1 MACPLSYN
9 LSVTGDCSNIGAG
22 AVQFDIIGTAPT
34 YTVSGASG
42 VHVIPLSGTTYLET
56 GLTAGD
62 YLFSIT
68 DSCLP
73 SNTEIFVNV
82 YISSGTCVSITGL
95 ENTNCGLSNG
105 ALTAQTS
112 NYYGSATFSLY
123 GSSGLISSFNVFT
136 DIYVFDS
143 LSADTYYVISDDG
156 GGCTGK
162 SETCIVKSS
171 STLDYGFYVVND
183 TPCNSTPTS
192 GIGAIYVTGL
202 TGVAPYTYLWSN
214 GLTTSSITGL
224 TAGTYNVTVT
234 DSTGCS
240 SIKATYVDKVE
251 SPGVGAIY
259 VTPPSCFAADG
270 EVTIV
275 VTGGT
280 APFYYSSSTG
290 SVAITL
296 SNTHTFSGVPAGL
309 FSISVTDAGLCKFTT
324 STFVATPSSFSVVG
338 ITTTNSNCNDV
349 GGSITAQLSAGSPP
363 YTYSLT
369 DSSGNTQSYTTSSPT
384 WVFNSLSSGVYTL
397 TITDSSGTCTFIND
411 YTITNTIKFI
421 VTGITTGTTCNL
433 SNGAVTL
440 GISGGSG
447 TYRYEITGQS
457 FVDSG
462 LSSYTYT
469 NLSSGS
475 YVATITDLTDFC
487 VQYLNFN
494 IAASTSVDF
503 TLFPVNTSTGNDGEI
518 YAFITSGTPPFI
530 LNWSSNV
537 GAQTGLHITGLTA
550 GTYSLTVI
558 DDSGCTQTRNVE
570 VGGYSRFNTTQTY
583 NICTDIFADAGL
595 LQRGPKQMLIE
606 GFYDL
611 TSGDTNCIL
620 NQAIFTIETILSGE
634 TKTQSFYTGTTLND
648 SPSAFLWGEV
658 VTELLQSYG
667 NVGEVISNVIENNVQ
682 IFSDCDSTLPLMDVS
697 AIVNLKISYDISCEQ
712 CDGLFAAVLN
722 DMSLGCETNVPPI
735 EYSLTFNYSITGGSG
750 NYELQFYSG
759 STWVTFYSFT
769 GPINGIPSVDV
780 GPVIADITNVT
791 SGLYNWRIHDI
802 DYNEN
807 SPSFASSIPNCAT

>member
-1 MACPLSYN
+1 MACPLSYT
-9 LSVTGDCSNIGAG
+9 LSVTGDCSNLGAG
-22 AVQFDIIGTAPT
+22 AVQFNIIGTAPT
-34 YTVSGASG
+34 YTISGASG
-42 VHVIPLSGTTYLET
+42 VHVIPSSGTTYVET
-56 GLTAGD
+56 GLSAGD

-73 SNTEIFVNV
+73 TNTEIFANV
-82 YISSGTCVSITGL
+82 YISSGTCASITGL
-95 ENTNCGLSNG
+95 ENTNCGLNNG
-105 ALTAQTS
+105 SLTANTS
-112 NYYGSATFSLY
+112 NYYGNATFSLY
-123 GSSGLISSFNVFT
+123 GSSGLISSYNVFT
-136 DIYVFDS
+136 DTYIFNG
-143 LSADTYYVISDDG
+143 LSADTYYVVANDG

-162 SETCIVKSS
+162 TESCIVKSS
-171 STLDYGFYVVND
+171 STLDYGFYVIND

-192 GIGAIYVTGL
+192 GIGKIFVTGL
-202 TGVAPYTYLWSN
+202 TGVAPYTYVWSN
-214 GLTTSSITGL
+214 GDTTSSISGL

-240 SIKATYVDKVE
+240 SIKATYVGKVE

-259 VTPPSCFAADG
+259 VTPPSCFASDG
-270 EVTIV
+270 EVTII

-296 SNTHTFSGVPAGL
+296 SNTHTFSGVPAGF

-338 ITTTNSNCNDV
+338 ITTSNSNCNDV
-349 GGSITAQLSAGSPP
+349 GGTITAQLTAGSPP

-384 WVFNSLSSGVYTL
+384 WVFTSLSSGIYTL

-421 VTGITTGTTCNL
+421 VTGETTGTTCNL

-447 TYRYEITGQS
+447 NYRYEITGQP

-462 LSSYTYT
+462 FSSYTYT

-487 VQYLNFN
+487 IQYLNFN

-503 TLFPVNTSTGNDGEI
+503 TLFPVNTITGNDGQI
-518 YAFITSGTPPFI
+518 YTFITSGTPPFT
-530 LNWSSNV
+530 LNWSDNAN
-537 GAQTGLHITGLTA
+537 GQTNLHITGLTA
-550 GTYSLTVI
+550 GTYSLTII
-558 DDSGCTQTRNVE
+558 DSSGCTQTRNVE
-570 VGGYSRFNTTQTY
+570 VGGYNRFNTTQTY
-583 NICTDIFADAGL
+583 SICSDIFADAGL

-648 SPSAFLWGEV
+648 APSAFQWGEV

-667 NVGEVISNVIENNVQ
+667 NVGEVISDIIDNKVT
-682 IFSDCDSTLPLMDVS
+682 IFSDCDSTLPLMDVN
-697 AIVNLKISYDISCEQ
+697 AIVNLKIGYDISCEQ
-712 CDGLFAAVLN
+712 CDGLFDVVIN
-722 DMSLGCETNVPPI
+722 NISLGCETNSPPI

-750 NYELQFYSG
+750 DYKLQFYSG
-759 STWVTFYSFT
+759 STWTTFYSFT
-769 GPINGIPSVDV
+769 GPINGFPSVDV
-780 GPVIADITNVT
+780 GPVIAEITNVT
-791 SGLYNWRIHDI
+791 PASYNWRIYDVV
-802 DYNEN
+802 YLGSSVN
-807 SPSFASSIPNCAT
+807 FTSSIPGCLT